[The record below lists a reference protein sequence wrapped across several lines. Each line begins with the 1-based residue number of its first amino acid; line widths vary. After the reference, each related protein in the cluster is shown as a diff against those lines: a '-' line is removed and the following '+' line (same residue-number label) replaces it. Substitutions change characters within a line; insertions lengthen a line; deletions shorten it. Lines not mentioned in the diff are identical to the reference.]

1 MHPCS
6 GNLLLRAAAIF
17 RAVIVSAGAAI
28 VLGQTPSAFPHS
40 GVISPAP
47 PASPPTGSSAI
58 PSGPT
63 KPVELID
70 PVLRMKAYS
79 WAIPAKWIFDGAIM
93 QGSPCSAGASPIFRI
108 MSPDGITEIKML
120 PRFDWT
126 WSTLPK
132 APAQSSANANQ
143 NCAPFDKEVS
153 ANEFLKYM
161 VGVLGVNYV
170 KDLPTPGLAA
180 MLENDK
186 KQNAQAAARAPKGA
200 APFLTKSDMAA
211 FLVHYNVN
219 SIPVEENLS
228 ATTLCSDSPNVP
240 PAGQKVV
247 HFYTCN
253 AWVVRQRTRDG
264 QIEAIKPTFQAIS
277 KSMAIDPQWNQRWQQ
292 VMNQKIADMYAAST
306 KAILAKGDENA
317 RMMQARHNAFQQGQE
332 MRQRQHAQFMATMQR
347 GTDMAMKRS
356 QESTDARSRM
366 AGDWADYALDQ
377 QKRRDPNTGE
387 ITKDSSQ
394 YSYTWVNESGQRFQ
408 TNDGN
413 DNPNGRLSGNWT
425 LQQNIR

>member
-1 MHPCS
+1 
-6 GNLLLRAAAIF
+6 
-17 RAVIVSAGAAI
+17 
-28 VLGQTPSAFPHS
+28 
-40 GVISPAP
+40 
-47 PASPPTGSSAI
+47 
-58 PSGPT
+58 
-63 KPVELID
+63 
-70 PVLRMKAYS
+70 
-79 WAIPAKWIFDGAIM
+79 
-93 QGSPCSAGASPIFRI
+93 
-108 MSPDGITEIKML
+108 
-120 PRFDWT
+120 
-126 WSTLPK
+126 
-132 APAQSSANANQ
+132 
-143 NCAPFDKEVS
+143 
-153 ANEFLKYM
+153 
-161 VGVLGVNYV
+161 
-170 KDLPTPGLAA
+170 
-180 MLENDK
+180 
-186 KQNAQAAARAPKGA
+186 
-200 APFLTKSDMAA
+200 MAA

-240 PAGQKVV
+240 PAGQRVV

-264 QIEAIKPTFQAIS
+264 QIEAMKPTFQAIS
-277 KSMAIDPQWNQRWQQ
+277 KSMVIDPQWNQRWQQ

-317 RMMQARHNAFQQGQE
+317 RMMQARHNAFQEGQE
-332 MRQRQHAQFMATMQR
+332 MRQRQHEQFMATMQR

-394 YSYTWVNESGQRFQ
+394 YSYTWVNESGQRYQ